1 MDHTFVS
8 AKRVSFLK
16 SWWKESLKAALI
28 RAIAQ
33 YRPVF
38 TAGGNSEA
46 DMATPDDINNDN
58 TPTGKSNCIFSDFG
72 HCLYPWIFQSIFYQI
87 KKLGTVLKSA
97 PHDNFETDLSFN
109 IWKWIDWDIQG

>member
-1 MDHTFVS
+1 MLFMTFLSNKMDCTFVS

-72 HCLYPWIFQSIFYQI
+72 HCL
-87 KKLGTVLKSA
+87 
-97 PHDNFETDLSFN
+97 
-109 IWKWIDWDIQG
+109 

>member
-1 MDHTFVS
+1 MDRTFVS

-58 TPTGKSNCIFSDFG
+58 TPTGKEGFG
-72 HCLYPWIFQSIFYQI
+72 YFYYFMWRLLAQ
-87 KKLGTVLKSA
+87 
-97 PHDNFETDLSFN
+97 
-109 IWKWIDWDIQG
+109 